1 LDPYGPEYPKR
12 IGSLTRVDDPILGVL
27 HNHSK
32 KDKAIERRCIMAIR
46 EVYPTKYYSKE
57 GFIERK
63 IEINEEDLQKI
74 IEDYFLRNTEFDFDE
89 IEIVNNRPMNIW
101 LYAKCRKYIDQDNPK
116 GDEALNDAEIE
127 ITGDYD
133 GNPT

>member
-1 LDPYGPEYPKR
+1 
-12 IGSLTRVDDPILGVL
+12 
-27 HNHSK
+27 
-32 KDKAIERRCIMAIR
+32 MAIR

-57 GFIERK
+57 GFVERK
-63 IEINEEDLQKI
+63 IEINEEDLQEI
-74 IEDYFLRNTEFDFDE
+74 IEDYFLKNTEFDFDE

>member
-1 LDPYGPEYPKR
+1 
-12 IGSLTRVDDPILGVL
+12 
-27 HNHSK
+27 
-32 KDKAIERRCIMAIR
+32 MAIR

-57 GFIERK
+57 GFVERK
-63 IEINEEDLQKI
+63 IEINEEDLQEI
-74 IEDYFLRNTEFDFDE
+74 IKDYFLRNTEFDFDK

>member
-1 LDPYGPEYPKR
+1 
-12 IGSLTRVDDPILGVL
+12 
-27 HNHSK
+27 
-32 KDKAIERRCIMAIR
+32 MAIR
-46 EVYPTKYYSKE
+46 EVCPTKYYSKE
-57 GFIERK
+57 GFVERK
-63 IEINEEDLQKI
+63 IEINEEDLQEI
-74 IEDYFLRNTEFDFDE
+74 IEDYFLKNTEFDFDE